1 MIRLLEAKEYEAVT
15 ATFDLPENNPVF
27 PQTAV
32 MFTKI
37 EGRWLMK

>member
-1 MIRLLEAKEYEAVT
+1 MIRLLKAKEYEAVI
-15 ATFDLPENNPVF
+15 ATFNLPENSPVF
-27 PQTAV
+27 PQKAV